1 MIISIPK
8 NEFLE
13 KLSIA
18 SHFTLTKLSSIPSL
32 QGALLK
38 FGKNKIEIITTNL
51 NEFFHTEIKT
61 EAAEEKNIGI
71 DIKKIV
77 EFLSLLPSVK
87 INIEIKEN
95 VFIIESN
102 KTKGKF
108 NLIKPDDFPK
118 LPEAKGKKYLIKKSF
133 LEKKLPLVLFAT
145 AKDETRPIL
154 TGVYFSTSNDKK
166 YIVGTDGFRLSL
178 LTDSQKEIFPNITV
192 SANVLNELLKLKEEG
207 DDEVEMIFSE
217 KEKIVKYKIGSV
229 EIYSRILEGDYP
241 PFEKVIPAEYKTKV
255 ILDRDEFLKNIKLSA
270 IFARE
275 FSNIIIFE
283 IKKDGVYIRPRVGEN
298 EGSEVFQESEVEGE
312 EQKIAFNYKFILDF
326 LNNTKAKKIIFEMSQ
341 ANAPSV
347 FKEEG
352 NNAFIHVIMP
362 VRTDEEIT

>member
-1 MIISIPK
+1 MIVSVQK

-13 KLSIA
+13 KLSTA
-18 SHFTLTKLSSIPSL
+18 SRFTLTKLSSIPSL
-32 QGALLK
+32 QGALLA

-61 EAAEEKNIGI
+61 EVEEEKNIGV

-77 EFLSLLPSVK
+77 EFLSLLSSVK
-87 INIEIKEN
+87 ITLQIKEN

-108 NLIKPDDFPK
+108 NLIKTGDFPK

-133 LEKKLPLVLFAT
+133 LEKKLPLVLFAV

-154 TGVYFSTSNDKK
+154 TGAYFSTSNNKK

-192 SANVLNELLKLKEEG
+192 SASVLNELLKLKEEG
-207 DDEVEMIFSE
+207 DEVEMIFSE

-255 ILDRDEFLKNIKLSA
+255 VLDKDEFLKNIKLSA

-275 FSNIIIFE
+275 FSNIIVFE

-298 EGSEVFQESEVEGE
+298 ESSEVFQEGEVEGEE

-352 NNAFIHVIMP
+352 NDAFIHVIMP
-362 VRTDEEIT
+362 VRTDEETT